1 MQQERV
7 DISQLNAIIEDKVSI
22 ASLLKKL
29 Q

>member
-22 ASLLKKL
+22 VSLLKKL